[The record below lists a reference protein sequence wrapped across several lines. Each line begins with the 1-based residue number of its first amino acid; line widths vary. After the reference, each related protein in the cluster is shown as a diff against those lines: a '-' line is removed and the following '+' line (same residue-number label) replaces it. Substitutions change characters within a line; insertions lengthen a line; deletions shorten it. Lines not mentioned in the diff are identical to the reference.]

1 MAYGSQQADDAEP
14 AHTESLTLQHV
25 TVMLDGVRGILE
37 NNAC

>member
-14 AHTESLTLQHV
+14 AHAESLALQRV

-37 NNAC
+37 NNSC